1 VPDLRSLLAY
11 IGPGADMGL
20 ISYALTLV
28 LVGLSA
34 FSAIFL
40 WPFYALL
47 RRIRGGKNKA
57 ASAIEMTPGEASAN
71 STTQP

>member
-1 VPDLRSLLAY
+1 VPDHDLLVAY

-47 RRIRGGKNKA
+47 RRIRGDKNKA
-57 ASAIEMTPGEASAN
+57 SAAVEIAPGDASAKSP
-71 STTQP
+71 TQP

>member
-1 VPDLRSLLAY
+1 VPDRDILLAY

-57 ASAIEMTPGEASAN
+57 ASPIESVPGEASAN
-71 STTQP
+71 IPTQP